1 MNWNHFLLLITG
13 IYLGYYTVN
22 ILADLYLK
30 RKQPDEEQDQEVLFF
45 SEETQPEIILY
56 DEQVAQPNKS
66 SANTNNLTPLD
77 NERDIF
83 PAPAITSTGA
93 VSLLELIKLAHN
105 DVIQYTKAIPY

>member
-13 IYLGYYTVN
+13 IYLGYYAVN

-30 RKQPDEEQDQEVLFF
+30 RKQPDEEQDHEVLFF

-56 DEQVAQPNKS
+56 EEQAAQPNESGSNKS
-66 SANTNNLTPLD
+66 DITPID
-77 NERDIF
+77 NEREVF
-83 PAPAITSTGA
+83 PAPAIASTGA
-93 VSLLELIKLAHN
+93 VSLLELIRLAHN